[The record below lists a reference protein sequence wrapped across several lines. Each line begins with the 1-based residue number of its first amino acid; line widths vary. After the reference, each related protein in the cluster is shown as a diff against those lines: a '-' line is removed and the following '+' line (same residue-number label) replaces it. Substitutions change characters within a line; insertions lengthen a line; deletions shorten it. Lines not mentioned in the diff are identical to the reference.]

1 MSQISDNEQVQMLK
15 DWWKEYG
22 YYILFTILV
31 FVFANFGWR
40 YYQKYKYHQ
49 LENASINYM
58 QMLTAFERQKNDEA
72 KLYADLLMKNY
83 AKSSY
88 ASLAA
93 LMLAK
98 IAVQANDLKLAQE
111 RLGFVIKK
119 SSNKTLRQVARI
131 RAARV
136 LIVTK
141 QPQEAID
148 LLSIVDDDAYVAA
161 VNEISGDALAA
172 LGKVMEANQA
182 YQKAKAA
189 SINDAKSPLLKL
201 KMRQF

>member
-1 MSQISDNEQVQMLK
+1 MNQISDNEQVQMLK

-22 YYILFTILV
+22 YYLLFTIVV
-31 FVFANFGWR
+31 FIFANFGWR

-72 KLYADLLMKNY
+72 KLYADALMKNY

-131 RAARV
+131 RAARI
-136 LIVTK
+136 LIATK
-141 QPQEAID
+141 QPQVALD
-148 LLSIVDDDAYVAA
+148 LLSTVDDAAYVAA

-189 SINDAKSPLLKL
+189 AITDAKSPLLKL